1 MMYSFDGVSGIN
13 IQQIK
18 NGYERPDEKHIIV
31 SPDIVKE
38 TLNSDETGI

>member
-18 NGYERPDEKHIIV
+18 NGYERHIIV